1 MRKFTVFGTSVTSG
15 GNPMGIVTQP
25 ENALNSGVPVTV
37 LISNSDIADSHFRFF
52 YPNHKESPLCGHALL
67 GASASINAE
76 HFFVETGAGICE
88 VKKRAETIFV
98 KLEKPHPVVSTF
110 DDTLEAKWLG
120 LDESEIVTYGVF
132 SAGKA
137 KLCIEVASVS
147 VLKKAVF
154 DSAILAQWNRNK
166 NFSGYVLYVQEKD
179 ELGNIQYYARATNPL
194 FNIAEDSACAVCCA
208 ALPIELNSTSPFIVL
223 MGAPEFCNELHLEH
237 AEQGIWVGG
246 KVFAI

>member
-1 MRKFTVFGTSVTSG
+1 MRKYIVFGASVTSG
-15 GNPMGIVTQP
+15 GNLMGLVTQP

-37 LISNSDIADSHFRFF
+37 LISKSDIADTHFRFF
-52 YPNHKESPLCGHALL
+52 YPNHKESLLCGHALL
-67 GASASINAE
+67 GASASIDAE

-88 VKKRAETIFV
+88 VKKRSETIFV

-110 DDTLEAKWLG
+110 DDTLDAKWLG
-120 LDESEIVTYGVF
+120 LDGGDIVTYGVF
-132 SAGKA
+132 SAGKP

-154 DSAILAQWNRNK
+154 DLAILAQWNKSK

-179 ELGNIQYYARATNPL
+179 ELGNTQYYARATNPL
-194 FNIAEDSACAVCCA
+194 LNIDEDSACAVCCA
-208 ALPIELNSTSPFIVL
+208 ALPIEQKSMLPFTVL
-223 MGAPEFCNELHLEH
+223 MGSPEFCNVLHLEH
-237 AEQGIWVGG
+237 VKQGIWVGG